1 MNDVSE
7 WPTDK
12 LTALRLGR
20 RLVAEVPATRT
31 GRRAFVDITPR
42 QTVRDSEAREQ
53 GWAHSDADRAFRLE
67 HWEYDGELI
76 DGFDYD
82 IGAVLVTSAEVA
94 DEDELMAMLIT
105 WQLGPR
111 RFSYPWNTED
121 PR

>member
-1 MNDVSE
+1 MNDASN

-42 QTVRDSEAREQ
+42 KTPRDTEAREQ
-53 GWAHSDADRAFRLE
+53 GWVHSDTDRAFRLE
-67 HWEYDGELI
+67 HWEYDGERI

-82 IGAVLVTSAEVA
+82 VGAVLIASAEA
-94 DEDELMAMLIT
+94 TDESELATVLT
-105 WQLGPR
+105 EWQLSPHQLV
-111 RFSYPWNTED
+111 YPWDSQD
-121 PR
+121 PK